1 MEIRDI
7 KFLHPIIRTI
17 LGEKSNHFDELTQKL
32 VEKFNAKPHI
42 NFMNPSSDNLDKFRL
57 EYYLIAMMFLSSF
70 DCSIKTE
77 IQKEISKI
85 LSLNEHQ
92 QMMITLINVYV
103 AQNFSLNLPMIFL
116 IAPNV
121 VSNIQMKKKIL
132 ILHISKVILPIKLLA
147 SVKF

>member
-57 EYYLIAMMFLSSF
+57 EYYSIAMMFLSSF

-85 LSLNEHQ
+85 RSSNEHR
-92 QMMITLINVYV
+92 
-103 AQNFSLNLPMIFL
+103 
-116 IAPNV
+116 
-121 VSNIQMKKKIL
+121 
-132 ILHISKVILPIKLLA
+132 
-147 SVKF
+147 